1 MAVLGEAHVI
11 VRAITT
17 GFEKS
22 IKDAA
27 DRAGV
32 QAGAAGENVSK
43 AFNKGMNKM
52 DASKAIAASKAW
64 TALMRVGFLLQ
75 GAIGALVGS
84 VATLVGG
91 LEGIIAVTG
100 QAATAG
106 LVLVNVFSAMKIA
119 SMVAKSALGGV
130 MEAVRASTGAQG
142 GLTKSLRETREEMQQ
157 LRFDAEDAALS
168 EKRAAITLEKA
179 RNSLARVQDLPPNS
193 MARREALL
201 SYQEAEL
208 AYRRAKDRN
217 ADLKDELENPEDY
230 KKDKA
235 GNDPFAKLTPS
246 QREFAK
252 YLVTI
257 QDRMKDLKEAAA
269 SGFLPVLQTQIE
281 RILNGGLFD
290 RLVAG
295 YKAVGIGLGEAAKNL
310 TDKLLSPR
318 VQENI
323 TGFFE
328 QIGRYLP
335 TIGTVL
341 GSVFSSFLTVMIAL
355 DPLTQRFL
363 GWLEKASG
371 KMDDFFAART
381 ASGALQETFRRA
393 GDSAAALGAIIR
405 DVLGGFRA
413 RMSAAVGPGS
423 GGEMLLKW
431 MGEASSRF
439 KAINKEASKQ
449 AYLKGYYKGAATN
462 FIAMS
467 QGLNKILDAFRG
479 LGAEPATKELWE
491 ILGSMA
497 PTIRD
502 MLKDAIAVGPSLAKV
517 VKYLLEMV
525 EAMTDAGQ
533 ATAFFETL
541 ALHLRGAAT
550 ALKALMNNPVA
561 QFLGTLLGIASA
573 FGLMILVLDKLKL
586 VFVGFQIR
594 LALTSASMRKIP
606 IETAVASA
614 SWKRLGITAEVAGA
628 QMKKSFMGNP
638 VMLAILVA
646 MEIAMLAISIHAG
659 NMEKAQ
665 KGVTAAMKNGASA
678 AGIWKQALLAV
689 PDGYVK
695 DQLGDFSNLG
705 ANLNQLSLAQQN
717 FGAAILFANARTT
730 GLADSLGAMGK
741 SLTEL
746 AGEDLPAAQ
755 RAFKKFG
762 DQAKLNDTQRIVA
775 LDEMDEFTA
784 SLKEQAL
791 MMGIDLYDATGKS
804 IDKIKLLAF
813 ANGEGEVAALR
824 QKQAIAELSNQII
837 DAANSVVDFQQALK
851 DSTKDGEVN
860 VEAFVNKLKQQF
872 RDAAA
877 YQKNL
882 GILQVT
888 AGQATV
894 DAIMAMGK
902 EGPKYAAAL
911 VKRTAAELAPL
922 REVSEQAV
930 FQASE
935 AMKQTYADWNP
946 IIATAAGAVGQSAVD
961 AFTDALS
968 NAKNEGEVREA
979 IDKFK
984 TIIQGA
990 GYTIN
995 LGVNIQRIDPKDKLW
1010 AMMGFGGGSSNVLNR
1025 TSGGPFATGYVPIG
1039 GFYIPKP
1046 STNKN
1051 GGSIGKLA
1059 MGFASGGLVSG
1070 PGGPRSD
1077 RIPTMLSNG
1086 EFVVNAASTE
1096 KNLSLLRAIN
1106 GDSNAASGVGN
1117 TITVNVHPSPGMDE
1131 QALAAVVSRQLAFEM
1146 RRGGF

>member
-11 VRAITT
+11 VKAITT

-43 AFNKGMNKM
+43 AFNKSMDKM
-52 DASKAIAASKAW
+52 DANKAIAASKAW

-106 LVLVNVFSAMKIA
+106 LVLVNVFASMKIA

-130 MEAVRASTGAQG
+130 MEAVRSATGAQG
-142 GLTKSLRETREEMQQ
+142 GMTKSLKETREELQQ
-157 LRFDAEDAALS
+157 LRFDAEDAALG
-168 EKRAAITLEKA
+168 EKRAAIALEKA

-208 AYRRAKDRN
+208 AYRRAKDKN

-235 GNDPFAKLTPS
+235 GKDPFANLTPS
-246 QREFAK
+246 QKEFAK

-269 SGFLPVLQTQIE
+269 SGFLPLLRTQIE

-290 RLVAG
+290 RIVAG
-295 YKAVGIGLGEAAKNL
+295 YKAVGIGLGEATRNL

-323 TGFFE
+323 TKFFD
-328 QIGRYLP
+328 QIARYLP

-363 GWLEKASG
+363 AWLKDASG
-371 KMDDFFAART
+371 RMDDFFAART
-381 ASGALQETFRRA
+381 ASGALQETFKRA
-393 GDSAAALGAIIR
+393 GDSAAALSTIIR
-405 DVLGGFRA
+405 DMLGGFRA
-413 RMSAAVGPGS
+413 RMSAATGPGS

-431 MGEASSRF
+431 MADASSKF

-517 VKYLLEMV
+517 VKYFLEMV
-525 EAMTDAGQ
+525 EALTDAGQ

-541 ALHLRGAAT
+541 ALHLRGVAT
-550 ALKALMNNPVA
+550 ALKAIMNNPVA
-561 QFLGTLLGIASA
+561 NFLGTLLGIASA
-573 FGLMILVLDKLKL
+573 FGLLILVVDKAKL
-586 VFVGFQIR
+586 IFMGFQIR
-594 LALTSASMRKIP
+594 LTLMSLSMRKIP
-606 IETAVASA
+606 LESA
-614 SWKRLGITAEVAGA
+614 AGAAALKKLGITAEVAGM

-638 VMLAILVA
+638 AMLAFLVA

-665 KGVTAAMKNGASA
+665 KGVTAAMKNGANA
-678 AGIWKQALLAV
+678 ADLWKQAILAI
-689 PDGYVK
+689 PDGWAK
-695 DQLGDFSNLG
+695 DNAADFSELGKNLDHL
-705 ANLNQLSLAQQN
+705 NLVQQN
-717 FGAAILFANARTT
+717 FGTTLLFAGTYST

-746 AGEDLPAAQ
+746 ASEDLPAAQ
-755 RAFKKFG
+755 KAFKRFG
-762 DQAKLNDTQRIVA
+762 DQARLNDTQRITA
-775 LDEMDEFTA
+775 LDEMDEYTA
-784 SLKEQAL
+784 ALKEQAL
-791 MMGIDLYDATGKS
+791 MMGIDLYDATGKN
-804 IDKIKLLAF
+804 IDKQKLLAF
-813 ANGEGEVAALR
+813 AVGEGEVAMLR
-824 QKQAIAELSNQII
+824 AEAAITEFNKGIVESGNSII
-837 DAANSVVDFQQALK
+837 DFAAAVDKSMNENEL
-851 DSTKDGEVN
+851 N
-860 VEAFVNKLKQQF
+860 VGKLIKTMQTQIA
-872 RDAAA
+872 DAAA
-877 YQKNL
+877 LQTNLLKLRARGLTDAMITQITNL
-882 GILQVT
+882 GPK
-888 AGQATV
+888 AGA
-894 DAIMAMGK
+894 A
-902 EGPKYAAAL
+902 AAAL
-911 VKRTAAELAPL
+911 VKASQEELDELILVGANAAFQTGEAMVAAFDKAQPLLDAATGKISKSAITAFLTQLSGAKSQPEIDRAI
-922 REVSEQAV
+922 AA
-930 FQASE
+930 FQAKLTSAGIKIPITPE
-935 AMKQTYADWNP
+935 VKSLTPAQVQMLMKP
-946 IIATAAGAVGQSAVD
+946 ISLNDPAV
-961 AFTDALS
+961 
-968 NAKNEGEVREA
+968 K
-979 IDKFK
+979 
-984 TIIQGA
+984 
-990 GYTIN
+990 
-995 LGVNIQRIDPKDKLW
+995 KL
-1010 AMMGFGGGSSNVLNR
+1010 LNQ
-1025 TSGGPFATGYVPIG
+1025 PQ
-1039 GFYIPKP
+1039 
-1046 STNKN
+1046 KN
-1051 GGSIGKLA
+1051 GGLIGKAATGFANGGLIGKA
-1059 MGFASGGLVSG
+1059 ATGFASGGLVLG

-1096 KNLSLLRAIN
+1096 KNLGLLRAIN
-1106 GDSNAASGVGN
+1106 GDSNAANGVGN

>member
-32 QAGAAGENVSK
+32 QAGAAGDSVSK

-52 DASKAIAASKAW
+52 DANKAIAASKAW
-64 TALMRVGFLLQ
+64 TALMRVGFALQ

-84 VATLVGG
+84 VASLIGG

-100 QAATAG
+100 QAAASG
-106 LVLVNVFSAMKIA
+106 LVLVNVFASMKIA

-235 GNDPFAKLTPS
+235 GKDPFANLTPS
-246 QREFAK
+246 QKEFAK

-269 SGFLPVLQTQIE
+269 SGFLPILRTQIE

-295 YKAVGIGLGEAAKNL
+295 YKAVGIGLGEATRNL

-323 TGFFE
+323 TKFFD
-328 QIGRYLP
+328 QIARYLP

-363 GWLEKASG
+363 TWLEKASG

-381 ASGALQETFRRA
+381 ASGALQETFKRA

-405 DVLGGFRA
+405 DMLGGFRA
-413 RMSAAVGPGS
+413 RMSAATGPGS

-449 AYLKGYYKGAATN
+449 AYLKNYYKGAATN

-517 VKYLLEMV
+517 VKYFLEMV

-541 ALHLRGAAT
+541 ALHMRGVAA
-550 ALKALMNNPVA
+550 ALKAIMNNPVA
-561 QFLGTLLGIASA
+561 QFLGVLLGIASA

-614 SWKRLGITAEVAGA
+614 SWKKLGITAEVAGA

-665 KGVTAAMKNGASA
+665 KGVTAAMKNGADA

-695 DQLGDFSNLG
+695 EQLGDFSALG
-705 ANLNQLSLAQQN
+705 ANLDELSTAQTN
-717 FGAAILFANARTT
+717 FGAALLFANGRTT
-730 GLADSLGAMGK
+730 ALADSMGAMGK
-741 SLTEL
+741 SLAEL

-755 RAFKKFG
+755 SAFKRFG
-762 DQAKLNDTQRIVA
+762 DQAKLTDKQRIVA
-775 LDEMDEFTA
+775 LDEMDEYTA
-784 SLKEQAL
+784 ALKEQAL
-791 MMGIDLYDATGKS
+791 MMGVDLYDATGS
-804 IDKIKLLAF
+804 AIDKQKLLAF
-813 ANGEGEVAALR
+813 AMGEGEVAILRSQQAITEFNKGIVESGNSIIDFGAAVNATMKDGELNLAKLIDTMKKQVTDAAALQGNLLKLRARGLSDAMIDQIRALGPQAGAAAASLVKASDKELRELINVGADAAFQTGQAMTDAFTKADPLIAAASGKISQTAIDAFTTKLANSKNQR
-824 QKQAIAELSNQII
+824 QISAAIAEFQRLL
-837 DAANSVVDFQQALK
+837 DAAGITIPVSAEIRNFSVSKTGVVNLAKLQPSLDFSA
-851 DSTKDGEVN
+851 
-860 VEAFVNKLKQQF
+860 
-872 RDAAA
+872 R
-877 YQKNL
+877 
-882 GILQVT
+882 
-888 AGQATV
+888 
-894 DAIMAMGK
+894 
-902 EGPKYAAAL
+902 
-911 VKRTAAELAPL
+911 
-922 REVSEQAV
+922 
-930 FQASE
+930 
-935 AMKQTYADWNP
+935 WNP
-946 IIATAAGAVGQSAVD
+946 
-961 AFTDALS
+961 
-968 NAKNEGEVREA
+968 
-979 IDKFK
+979 
-984 TIIQGA
+984 
-990 GYTIN
+990 
-995 LGVNIQRIDPKDKLW
+995 PKP
-1010 AMMGFGGGSSNVLNR
+1010 GGS
-1025 TSGGPFATGYVPIG
+1025 
-1039 GFYIPKP
+1039 
-1046 STNKN
+1046 KN
-1051 GGSIGKLA
+1051 GGLIAKPLL
-1059 MGFASGGLVSG
+1059 GFASGGLVLG

-1106 GDSNAASGVGN
+1106 GDSNAANGVGN